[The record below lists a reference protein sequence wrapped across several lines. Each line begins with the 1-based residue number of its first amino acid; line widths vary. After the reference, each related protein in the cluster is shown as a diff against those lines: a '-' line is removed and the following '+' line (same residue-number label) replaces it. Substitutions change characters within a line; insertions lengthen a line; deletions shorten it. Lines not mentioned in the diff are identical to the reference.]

1 MSSTLDII
9 KQIIDSEMDMPQG
22 RVWAYNADM
31 ELPKD
36 SDLFI
41 ILFLKEQTP
50 ISNTVKYVSTSKGM
64 EEHQSINIKEEITIS
79 LVSRST
85 QARDRA
91 FEVHMALNSFY
102 SRHLQAKNKIH
113 ISILGDVYDASFLEA
128 SSMLNRFDCRIRVF
142 KSYDKIKAIDYF
154 DKFPNT
160 AKFEPE
166 YLYEQYIP
174 PKIFGYNTK
183 VLRDRATGLSTAEE
197 QQECTILDKTNFI
210 SIFK

>member
-1 MSSTLDII
+1 MGSTLDII
-9 KQIIDSEMDMPQG
+9 KQIIDSEMEMPQG
-22 RVWAYNADM
+22 RVWAFNADM

-36 SDLFI
+36 SNLFI

-64 EEHQSINIKEEITIS
+64 EEHQSVNIKEEITIS
-79 LVSRST
+79 LVSKST

-91 FEVHMALNSFY
+91 PEVHMALNSLY
-102 SRHLQAKNKIH
+102 SRHLQAKNKMH
-113 ISILGDVYDASFLEA
+113 ISILGDVFDASYKEA

-142 KSYDKIKAIDYF
+142 KSYVKIKAIDYF

-160 AKFEPE
+160 AEFEPE

-174 PKIFGYNTK
+174 PKLFGYDTQF
-183 VLRDRATGLSTAEE
+183 LRNEAVGLSRAEE
-197 QQECTILDKTNFI
+197 LQECTILDKTNVI